1 VLIRQDAQTYR
12 FLAFEFRDRADGSF
26 YLVFDRE
33 SLSTRFTG
41 WGNDPNSPVE
51 IDNLAERR
59 FRISYHASGQINYHR
74 SLASR
79 IFADAIFAISGPQT
93 LACISVPSVDRLTRA
108 HSIRETDV
116 VSVIEVPAGTG
127 RLAFHLA
134 IVPGGVEFEVPPL
147 AVVSYEGWFALAVSL
162 GPLPTSIPPKY
173 EQHVLTYAPG
183 TGKYSAQ
190 VVTQDEAVILF
201 HQKRNQARGGMLLW
215 EPKQGEYRFI
225 FSVPTR
231 VPPEFSVEFVDP
243 KIKAE
248 IVRTTKSELRFRAR
262 GPAGYL
268 KSFQSIKLPLNGY
281 AEL

>member
-1 VLIRQDAQTYR
+1 
-12 FLAFEFRDRADGSF
+12 LAFEFRDRADGSF

-79 IFADAIFAISGPQT
+79 IFADPIFAISGPQA

-116 VSVIEVPAGTG
+116 VSVIDVPAGTG
-127 RLAFHLA
+127 GLAFHLA
-134 IVPGGVEFEVPPL
+134 IVPEGFEFEVPPL

-162 GPLPTSIPPKY
+162 GPLPASIPPNY
-173 EQHVLTYAPG
+173 EQDVLTYAPATGKYTYAPG
-183 TGKYSAQ
+183 TGKYAAQ

-201 HQKRNQARGGMLLW
+201 HQKRNKARGGTPLW

-248 IVRTTKSELRFRAR
+248 IVRTT
-262 GPAGYL
+262 
-268 KSFQSIKLPLNGY
+268 N
-281 AEL
+281 